1 MRHLR
6 NHEDQDE
13 NHAVVFLSTVNG
25 FLLLS
30 LGCVL
35 VELLL
40 SLWDFVVLIWNQMS
54 PLFYLAKL
62 ISDRFLGFV
71 AFPYNS
77 CHHFIFG
84 VL

>member
-1 MRHLR
+1 MNLCHLR

-13 NHAVVFLSTVNG
+13 NHAVVFLPTVNG

-40 SLWDFVVLIWNQMS
+40 SLWNFE
-54 PLFYLAKL
+54 F
-62 ISDRFLGFV
+62 
-71 AFPYNS
+71 
-77 CHHFIFG
+77 
-84 VL
+84 